1 MKDKRRF
8 RQAET
13 QKKGLARGTEGC
25 GKDHGLFGDCK
36 EILVTEDGV
45 FSDWRGGKDLGNE

>member
-45 FSDWRGGKDLGNE
+45 SSDWRGGKDLGNE